1 MGDFNAIDEAVR
13 EYLRELGFVSMWEVG
28 GGIQATMD
36 TVGIQTHYIDHL
48 YFSPQL
54 ATHLVAAHVVRSDGF
69 RHDGPQAE
77 GCWVHSDH
85 LPVVAEI
92 DGHIA

>member
-1 MGDFNAIDEAVR
+1 MH
-13 EYLRELGFVSMWEVG
+13 EYLRELGFVNAMEQVG